1 MRRDAASGA
10 PDTSRAVVRAYLSG
24 VNLETPDVRYARSA
38 DISIGYQVVGEGPV
52 DVVFVP
58 YIINLVWAWEHPIFV
73 DFCRRLTS
81 FARLILLDKRG
92 TGLSDRPRELPTLE
106 TRMDDVRAVMD
117 DAGSERA
124 ALLGAGSPGGQVCA
138 VFAATYPERVTAL
151 ILQNTW
157 PRVTEAPDFPA
168 GDPVEQWHRRVRE
181 VRVRWGERDYQLG
194 QLRKYY
200 PSYVGDPVFEQWY
213 VNHERLAA
221 SPGAAAWFMRVL
233 METDIREVLPAISVP
248 TLLLHRAEWWA
259 GGAYIAERIPNAEM
273 VELSGTDKSMYAEPQ
288 IPDEIERFLSEGRTD
303 SAPERVL
310 TTVLFTDIVD
320 STSRAAELGDRRWTA
335 LLEAHHAAV
344 RAQLAR
350 YGGKEVRGTGDG
362 FFATFDGPARAI
374 ACAQRAV
381 NAVAELGLEIR
392 AGVHTGEVEITDG
405 KVEGI
410 AVHIGARIA
419 AEARPCEVLV
429 SSIVRDLAAGS
440 GIDFE
445 ERGVRPLKGVP
456 GDWRLFAARLG
467 DRPRLG
473 LAA

>member
-1 MRRDAASGA
+1 
-10 PDTSRAVVRAYLSG
+10 
-24 VNLETPDVRYARSA
+24 
-38 DISIGYQVVGEGPV
+38 
-52 DVVFVP
+52 
-58 YIINLVWAWEHPIFV
+58 
-73 DFCRRLTS
+73 
-81 FARLILLDKRG
+81 
-92 TGLSDRPRELPTLE
+92 
-106 TRMDDVRAVMD
+106 
-117 DAGSERA
+117 
-124 ALLGAGSPGGQVCA
+124 
-138 VFAATYPERVTAL
+138 
-151 ILQNTW
+151 
-157 PRVTEAPDFPA
+157 
-168 GDPVEQWHRRVRE
+168 
-181 VRVRWGERDYQLG
+181 
-194 QLRKYY
+194 
-200 PSYVGDPVFEQWY
+200 
-213 VNHERLAA
+213 
-221 SPGAAAWFMRVL
+221 MRVL

-248 TLLLHRAEWWA
+248 TLLLQRAEWWD

-273 VELSGTDKSMYAEPQ
+273 VELTGTDKSMYAEPQ
-288 IPDEIERFLSEGRTD
+288 IPDEIERFLSEGRTN

-320 STSRAAELGDRRWTA
+320 STSRASELGDRRWTA

-374 ACAQRAV
+374 ACAQGAV
-381 NAVAELGLEIR
+381 NAVAELGLEMR
-392 AGVHTGEVEITDG
+392 AGVHTGEVEMIGG

-419 AEARPCEVLV
+419 AEARSCEVLV